1 MDEYAYVNGKKLKK
15 GFTTG
20 TCATAATV
28 AALTM
33 ILNQER
39 EEKVTVH
46 TASGVEVTMDVHNP
60 SFGPEEATAAIEKD
74 RGDDANATINTN
86 GNDTEIRKT
95 PKYIG
100 MEKAKE
106 IAVLTRSEERRVGKE
121 CRSRW
126 SPYH

>member
-1 MDEYAYVNGKKLKK
+1 MMDEYAYVNGKKLRK

-28 AALTM
+28 AALSM

-60 SFGPEEATAAIEKD
+60 SFGPEEATAAIEK
-74 RGDDANATINTN
+74 
-86 GNDTEIRKT
+86 
-95 PKYIG
+95 
-100 MEKAKE
+100 M
-106 IAVLTRSEERRVGKE
+106 AVMMRMRHTVS
-121 CRSRW
+121 
-126 SPYH
+126 